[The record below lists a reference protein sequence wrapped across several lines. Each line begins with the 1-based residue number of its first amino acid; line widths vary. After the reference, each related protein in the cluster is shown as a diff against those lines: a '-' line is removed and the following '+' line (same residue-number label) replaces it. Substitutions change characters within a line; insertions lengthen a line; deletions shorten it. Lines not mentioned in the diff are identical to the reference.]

1 MIKIVYWSGTG
12 NTENMANHIAEG
24 IKASGKEVHTTLVG
38 NIEVNEVMDA
48 EVIVL
53 GCPAMGA
60 EQLEEDEM
68 QPFVDA
74 LLPQIEGKKV
84 ALFGSY
90 GWGTG
95 EWMEIWHEEI
105 KAARANVVCEP
116 LIVNE
121 FTTGQDEEICKQYG
135 ERLAKC

>member
-12 NTENMANHIAEG
+12 NTENMANNIAEG
-24 IKASGKEVHTTLVG
+24 IKVSGEEVHTAHVG
-38 NIEVNEVMDA
+38 EVNAAEVMSA
-48 EVIVL
+48 ELIVL

-74 LLPQIEGKKV
+74 LLPEVQGKKV

-90 GWGTG
+90 GWGSG
-95 EWMEIWHEEI
+95 EWMDSWKEEM
-105 KAARANVVCEP
+105 KAAGANVVCEP

-121 FTTGQDEEICKQYG
+121 FTVGQDEEICKQYG
-135 ERLAKC
+135 EALAKL